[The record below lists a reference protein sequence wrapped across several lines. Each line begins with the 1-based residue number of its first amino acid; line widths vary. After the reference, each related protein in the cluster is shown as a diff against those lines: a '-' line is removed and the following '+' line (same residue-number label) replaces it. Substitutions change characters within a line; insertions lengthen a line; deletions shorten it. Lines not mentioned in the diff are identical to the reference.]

1 MVLSLGRN
9 NFYGIIRN
17 VLLLLSGSAMVT
29 FNSHTSYDK
38 AVSAKGAKL
47 RGRDWMKTV
56 SCMNEIMTSSNHLEL
71 LMYLLAKY
79 LQLQSAMLLASFDVT
94 PWYHHV

>member
-29 FNSHTSYDK
+29 FDSHTSYDD
-38 AVSAKGAKL
+38 AVNAKGAKL

-56 SCMNEIMTSSNHLEL
+56 SYMNEIMTSSNNLEFLMHLSAK
-71 LMYLLAKY
+71 LLAIGY
-79 LQLQSAMLLASFDVT
+79 AT
-94 PWYHHV
+94 P